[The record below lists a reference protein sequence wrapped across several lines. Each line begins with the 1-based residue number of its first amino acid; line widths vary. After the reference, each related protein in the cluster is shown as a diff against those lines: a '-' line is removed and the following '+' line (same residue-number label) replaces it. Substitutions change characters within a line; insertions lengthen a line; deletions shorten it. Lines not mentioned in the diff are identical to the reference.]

1 MLTPDEF
8 YKMLLVRLV
17 LAVLGVDANFTSKTT
32 YYDVVSVRDSRV
44 A

>member
-17 LAVLGVDANFTSKTT
+17 LAVLVVDANFTSKTAHH
-32 YYDVVSVRDSRV
+32 DVVSVRDSRV